1 MIIFNNVSITQ
12 DDKYLI
18 IDAEIE
24 NSSYYENMY
33 IDSVVIDNQDTYIQ
47 NGPSSNPL
55 YVFKA
60 EAQDNYIYTSND
72 LVNKVTD
79 IDEQP
84 ILDENDLQSY
94 SRQVHLRL
102 NKNDIGELEN
112 NMFFVYVIAGG
123 TPSPDTPCGYD
134 INIAMKVV
142 INTYP
147 IYNNMMQYLKELG
160 NRCSTPYGIIDNI
173 LQIKMLDAAVQTGN
187 NLKAIQIWNTYFKN
201 KQDDNININCGCNG
215 RA

>member
-1 MIIFNNVSITQ
+1 MIIFNNISISQ
-12 DDKYLI
+12 DDKYLT

-24 NSSYYENMY
+24 NSTYYKNMY

-47 NGPSSNPL
+47 NGPSNNPI
-55 YVFKA
+55 YVYKA
-60 EAQDNYIYTSND
+60 EAQDNYIYTSDD

-79 IDEQP
+79 EDGSNIYDEG
-84 ILDENDLQSY
+84 DTQSY
-94 SRQVHLRL
+94 SREVHLKL
-102 NKNDIGELEN
+102 DKNNIGEIAN
-112 NMFFVYVIAGG
+112 NMFFVYIIAGG

-134 INIAMKVV
+134 VNTALKVV

-160 NRCSTPYGIIDNI
+160 NRCNTPYGIIDNI

-201 KQDDNININCGCNG
+201 KQDNNININCGCNG

>member
-24 NSSYYENMY
+24 NSTYYKNMY

-47 NGPSSNPL
+47 NGPSNNPI
-55 YVFKA
+55 YVYKA
-60 EAQDNYIYTSND
+60 EAQSNDIYTSND

-79 IDEQP
+79 EDGSNIYDEGYT
-84 ILDENDLQSY
+84 QSY
-94 SRQVHLRL
+94 SREVHLKL
-102 NKNDIGELEN
+102 NKNEIGEIAN

-123 TPSPDTPCGYD
+123 TPVPDTPCGYD
-134 INIAMKVV
+134 VNTALKVA

-147 IYNNMMQYLKELG
+147 LYNIMMDYLEELG
-160 NRCSTPYGIIDNI
+160 NKCSTPYGIIDKI
-173 LQIKMLDAAVQTGN
+173 LQIKMLDTAVQTGN
-187 NLKAIQIWNTYFKN
+187 NLKAIQIWNKYFKN
-201 KQDDNININCGCNG
+201 IDEDNININCGCNG